1 MPLASAP
8 GQSRARAAVLLISA
22 VTAIAAGRSPGQ
34 PASSET
40 ALHYRLSFDD
50 AHQRVMQV
58 DLRVPAVSG
67 PVELVMSRS
76 SPGRYALHEFAI
88 NVFDLRVSDGAG
100 RALAI
105 EHPVPH
111 LWVVPEHDGAFQVRY
126 RVYGDRVDGTYL
138 AVDSTHAHINVPATL
153 IWARGLEDRAAI
165 VEIVP
170 PSGSGW
176 RVATQLFPTA
186 NPFAFTAPNLA
197 YLADS
202 PIEASRH
209 MLRTFRAPAVPGPG
223 AGPPMALA
231 LHADGVGDADAEA
244 HVQGLRRI
252 VSEEAAIF
260 GEYPPFEPGGYTFLA
275 DYLPWAVGDGM
286 EHRNSTVL
294 TNSASLDGSPRLLL
308 ATAAHEFFHVW
319 NVERI
324 RPRTLE
330 PFDLESANTSG
341 ELWLAEG
348 VTTYYEK
355 LVMHRAGLS
364 TLTETIQEW
373 SAVLNQ
379 VLGSPARLFRSAE
392 DMSRMAP
399 LVDGARSLDRTN
411 LNYSYLSYYLHG
423 AALGLALDLA
433 LREHTRGERSLDD
446 FMRAMWAHHGRPG
459 GSPPGTVAAPYTIH
473 DVRARL
479 AEVAGDGAFA
489 ASFLARYVQG
499 REAPDFA
506 RLLAPAGLRL
516 QSVVPGRASMG
527 AVPLQRRGSRLRI
540 AAPVAPGTP
549 LYEAGLAEDDEIVS
563 VAGHELTGPDVLARE
578 IERHAPGDRVA
589 LRVVARGASTPRTVD
604 VTLVEDGRVEI
615 VALESLGETLTP
627 DQRRFRE
634 SWLTTRVPRFS
645 NP

>member
-1 MPLASAP
+1 M
-8 GQSRARAAVLLISA
+8 
-22 VTAIAAGRSPGQ
+22 AAGRSPGQ
-34 PASSET
+34 SASTET
-40 ALHYRLSFDD
+40 AVRYRLSFDD
-50 AHQRVMQV
+50 ADQRVMQV
-58 DLRVPAVSG
+58 DLHVPAVSG

-76 SPGRYALHEFAI
+76 SPGRYALHEFAM
-88 NVFDLRVSDGAG
+88 NVFDLQVTDGAG

-111 LWVVPEHDGAFQVRY
+111 RWVVPEHDGAFRVKY

-138 AVDSTHAHINVPATL
+138 AVDSTHAHINVPAAL
-153 IWARGLEDRAAI
+153 VWARGLEDRPAI

-186 NPFAFTAPNLA
+186 NPFTFTAPNLA

-209 MLRTFRAPAVPGPG
+209 ILRTFRAPALAG
-223 AGPPMALA
+223 AGSGPPMALA
-231 LHADGVGDADAEA
+231 LHAQGVGDAEAEA
-244 HVQGLRRI
+244 HVYGLRRI

-294 TNSASLDGSPRLLL
+294 TNSASLEGSPRLLL

-364 TLTETIQEW
+364 SLTETIQEW
-373 SAVLNQ
+373 TAVLNQ

-399 LVDGARSLDRTN
+399 LVDGARLLDRTN
-411 LNYSYLSYYLHG
+411 LNYSYLSYYVHG

-459 GSPPGTVAAPYTIH
+459 GSPPGTVAAPYTID

-479 AEVAGDGAFA
+479 AAVAGDGAFA
-489 ASFLARYVQG
+489 SSFLARYVQG
-499 REAPDFA
+499 REAPDFG
-506 RLLAPAGLRL
+506 RLLALAGLRL
-516 QSVVPGRASMG
+516 QRALPGRASMG

-549 LYEAGLAEDDEIVS
+549 LYEAGMAEDDEIVS

-578 IERHAPGDRVA
+578 IERHAPGDRLA
-589 LRVVARGASTPRTVD
+589 LRVVPRGASTPRAVD

-615 VALESLGETLTP
+615 AALESLGEALTP
-627 DQRRFRE
+627 DHRRFRE
-634 SWLTTRVPRFS
+634 SWLTTRVSGSRILDAR
-645 NP
+645 